1 LKNLLGSSIKDLEN
15 VALNYGQAAFRGRQ
29 IYNWIYNFRNKNKN
43 IDEIEVL
50 PLDFRKKLKNDGFRV
65 SELSFKE
72 KNLAND
78 GTLKLLL
85 STVDHE
91 SIECVGI
98 PTEKRLTACLSSQV
112 GCPMDCKFCATGKE
126 GLKRSLKASEIL
138 DQILFIENEM
148 NRKVTN
154 IVFMGMG
161 EPLLNIDD
169 LLLSIRSINEDFQI
183 SQRKITVSTVA
194 IPKMINKLSAKSFQI
209 LGKCQFTLAISLHA
223 SNQKTR
229 EMIIPSAKNY
239 NIKNII
245 EDSKQFVKDTGRRVS
260 FEYLIL
266 SGVNDKLEHANELS
280 NLLRGFQCH
289 VNLIEY
295 NQIDEVE
302 FKRASLKN
310 LQLFQSRL
318 SNNGITV
325 SFRKSRGLD
334 KNAACGQ
341 LRQNARN
348 KWYYPKKIFLK
359 YIKKV
364 IIDLINFKSLGFI
377 KTKILPL
384 AIVSLFG
391 IAFFAVS
398 ARIWLPGDMM
408 SPAPMN

>member
-1 LKNLLGSSIKDLEN
+1 MKNLLGSSIKDLEN
-15 VALNYGQAAFRGRQ
+15 VALDYGQAPFRGRQ
-29 IYNWIYNFRNKNKN
+29 IYNWIYNYRNKDKN
-43 IDEIEVL
+43 IDQIRVL
-50 PLDFRKKLKNDGFRV
+50 PLDFRKKLKEDGFKV
-65 SELSFKE
+65 SELSFQE
-72 KNLAND
+72 KNLASD

-85 STVDHE
+85 STFDNE

-112 GCPMDCKFCATGKE
+112 GCPMDCKFCATGKD

-161 EPLLNIDD
+161 EPLLNIDN

-194 IPKMINKLSAKSFQI
+194 IPKMINRLSAKSFEI

-223 SNQKTR
+223 SNQKIR
-229 EMIIPSAKNY
+229 ETIIPSAKNY
-239 NIKNII
+239 DLKDII
-245 EDSKQFVKDTGRRVS
+245 EDCKQFVRDTGRRVS
-260 FEYLIL
+260 FEYLMLGGI
-266 SGVNDKLEHANELS
+266 NDKLEHANELS
-280 NLLRGFQCH
+280 SLVKGFQCH
-289 VNLIEY
+289 VNLIHY

-318 SNNGITV
+318 FNNGIAV

-341 LRQNARN
+341 LRQNAN
-348 KWYYPKKIFLK
+348 DK
-359 YIKKV
+359 
-364 IIDLINFKSLGFI
+364 
-377 KTKILPL
+377 
-384 AIVSLFG
+384 
-391 IAFFAVS
+391 
-398 ARIWLPGDMM
+398 
-408 SPAPMN
+408 

>member
-1 LKNLLGSSIKDLEN
+1 LKNLLGSSIKDLEK

-29 IYNWIYNFRNKNKN
+29 IYNWIYNFKNKNKN
-43 IDEIEVL
+43 IDQIEVL
-50 PLDFRKKLKNDGFRV
+50 PLDFRKKLKDDGFNI
-65 SELSFKE
+65 SELSLKA

-85 STVDHE
+85 STVDNE

-126 GLKRSLKASEIL
+126 GLKRSLKTSEIL

-148 NRKVTN
+148 NQKVTN

-169 LLLSIRSINEDFQI
+169 LLLSIRSINEDFHI

-194 IPKMINKLSAKSFQI
+194 IPKMINKLSTKSFQI
-209 LGKCQFTLAISLHA
+209 LGNCQFTLAISLHA
-223 SNQKTR
+223 SNQKIR
-229 EMIIPSAKNY
+229 ETIIPSAKNY
-239 NIKNII
+239 KIENII
-245 EDSKQFVKDTGRRVS
+245 EDCKQYVKDTGRRVS
-260 FEYLIL
+260 FEYLML

-280 NLLRGFQCH
+280 NLLKGFQCH

-295 NQIDEVE
+295 NQIQEVK
-302 FKRASLKN
+302 FKRTSLKN

-318 SNNGITV
+318 SNNGIAV
-325 SFRKSRGLD
+325 SLRKSRGLD

-348 KWYYPKKIFLK
+348 K
-359 YIKKV
+359 
-364 IIDLINFKSLGFI
+364 
-377 KTKILPL
+377 
-384 AIVSLFG
+384 
-391 IAFFAVS
+391 
-398 ARIWLPGDMM
+398 
-408 SPAPMN
+408 

>member
-1 LKNLLGSSIKDLEN
+1 MKNLLGSSVKELEN

-43 IDEIEVL
+43 IDQIEVL
-50 PLDFRKKLKNDGFRV
+50 PLDFRKKLKEDGFKV
-65 SELSFKE
+65 NELSLKA
-72 KNLAND
+72 KNFAID

-85 STVDHE
+85 STTDDE
-91 SIECVGI
+91 NIECVGI

-112 GCPMDCKFCATGKE
+112 GCPMDCKFCATGKD

-161 EPLLNIDD
+161 EPLLNIDE

-183 SQRKITVSTVA
+183 SQRKVTVSTVA
-194 IPKMINKLSAKSFQI
+194 VPRMIRQLSEKSFQI

-223 SNQKTR
+223 SNQKIR
-229 EMIIPSAKNY
+229 ETIIPSAKNY
-239 NIKNII
+239 EINNII
-245 EDSKQFVKDTGRRVS
+245 RDSKQFVKDTGRRVS
-260 FEYLIL
+260 FEYLML
-266 SGVNDKLEHANELS
+266 SGVNDQAEHADELS

-289 VNLIEY
+289 VNLIQY

-302 FKRASLKN
+302 FRRVSLKN
-310 LQLFQSRL
+310 LQSFQSKL
-318 SNNGITV
+318 SNNGIAV
-325 SFRKSRGLD
+325 SLRKSRGLD

-348 KWYYPKKIFLK
+348 
-359 YIKKV
+359 
-364 IIDLINFKSLGFI
+364 
-377 KTKILPL
+377 
-384 AIVSLFG
+384 
-391 IAFFAVS
+391 
-398 ARIWLPGDMM
+398 
-408 SPAPMN
+408 

>member
-1 LKNLLGSSIKDLEN
+1 MRNLLGSSIKELEN
-15 VALNYGQAAFRGRQ
+15 LALNYGQAAFRGRQ
-29 IYNWIYNFRNKNKN
+29 IYSWIYNYRNKKKT
-43 IDEIEVL
+43 IDQIEVL
-50 PLDFRKKLKNDGFRV
+50 PLDFRKKLKDDGFKV
-65 SELSFKE
+65 NELSIQE

-85 STVDHE
+85 STDDNE

-183 SQRKITVSTVA
+183 GQRKITVSTVA

-223 SNQKTR
+223 SNQQIR

-239 NIKNII
+239 DIKNIVA
-245 EDSKQFVKDTGRRVS
+245 DCKQYVIDTGRRVS
-260 FEYLIL
+260 FEYLML
-266 SGVNDKLEHANELS
+266 SGLNDQLEHANELI
-280 NLLRGFQCH
+280 NLVKGFQCH
-289 VNLIEY
+289 VNLIQY
-295 NQIDEVE
+295 NQIDDVE
-302 FKRASLKN
+302 FKRPSLKN

-318 SNNGITV
+318 SENGVAV
-325 SFRKSRGLD
+325 SLRKSRGLD

-341 LRQNARN
+341 LRQNAIN
-348 KWYYPKKIFLK
+348 K
-359 YIKKV
+359 
-364 IIDLINFKSLGFI
+364 
-377 KTKILPL
+377 
-384 AIVSLFG
+384 
-391 IAFFAVS
+391 
-398 ARIWLPGDMM
+398 
-408 SPAPMN
+408 

>member
-1 LKNLLGSSIKDLEN
+1 MKDLIGSSIKDLED

-29 IYNWIYNFRNKNKN
+29 IYNWIYNYRNKKKN
-43 IDEIEVL
+43 IDQIEVL
-50 PLDFRKKLKNDGFRV
+50 PLDFRKKLKDDGFKV
-65 SELSFKE
+65 SELSLRE

-85 STVDHE
+85 STVDNE

-138 DQILFIENEM
+138 EQILFIENEM
-148 NRKVTN
+148 NRKVNN

-169 LLLSIRSINEDFQI
+169 LLLSIRSINKDFQI

-194 IPKMINKLSAKSFQI
+194 VPKMINKLSEKSFQI
-209 LGKCQFTLAISLHA
+209 LGNCQFTLAISLHA

-239 NIKNII
+239 EIKNII
-245 EDSKQFVKDTGRRVS
+245 EDCKKFVRDTGRRVS
-260 FEYLIL
+260 FEYLMLNGI
-266 SGVNDKLEHANELS
+266 NDKFEHADELS

-289 VNLIEY
+289 VNLIHY

-302 FKRASLKN
+302 FKRSSQRKI
-310 LQLFQSRL
+310 QLFKSRL
-318 SNNGITV
+318 SNNGIAV
-325 SFRKSRGLD
+325 SLRKSRGLD

-341 LRQNARN
+341 LRQNAKN
-348 KWYYPKKIFLK
+348 K
-359 YIKKV
+359 
-364 IIDLINFKSLGFI
+364 
-377 KTKILPL
+377 
-384 AIVSLFG
+384 
-391 IAFFAVS
+391 
-398 ARIWLPGDMM
+398 
-408 SPAPMN
+408 

>member
-1 LKNLLGSSIKDLEN
+1 MKNLLGSSIKDLEN
-15 VALNYGQAAFRGRQ
+15 IALDYGQAAFRGRQ
-29 IYNWIYNFRNKNKN
+29 IYNWIYNYRNKRKN
-43 IDEIEVL
+43 IDQIAVL
-50 PLDFRKKLKNDGFRV
+50 PLDFREKLKNDGFKV
-65 SELSFKE
+65 SELNLQE
-72 KNLAND
+72 KNLSND

-85 STVDHE
+85 STSDNE

-98 PTEKRLTACLSSQV
+98 PTEKRLTACLSSQI

-138 DQILFIENEM
+138 DQILFIENEL

-161 EPLLNIDD
+161 EPLLNIEH

-183 SQRKITVSTVA
+183 SQRKITVSTVGV
-194 IPKMINKLSAKSFQI
+194 PKMINKLSKKSFQI
-209 LGKCQFTLAISLHA
+209 LNNCQFTLAISLHA
-223 SNQKTR
+223 SNQKIR

-239 NIKNII
+239 HIKNII
-245 EDSKQFVKDTGRRVS
+245 EDCRQYVKDTGRRIS
-260 FEYLIL
+260 FEYLML

-289 VNLIEY
+289 VNLIQY

-302 FKRASLKN
+302 FKRVSLKN

-318 SNNGITV
+318 FNNGVAV

-348 KWYYPKKIFLK
+348 NN
-359 YIKKV
+359 
-364 IIDLINFKSLGFI
+364 II
-377 KTKILPL
+377 
-384 AIVSLFG
+384 
-391 IAFFAVS
+391 
-398 ARIWLPGDMM
+398 
-408 SPAPMN
+408 

>member
-1 LKNLLGSSIKDLEN
+1 LKNLIGSSVKDLEN

-29 IYNWIYNFRNKNKN
+29 IHKWIYNYKNKKKT
-43 IDEIEVL
+43 IDQIEIL
-50 PLDFRKKLKNDGFRV
+50 PLDFRRKLNEDGFKV
-65 SELSFKE
+65 NELSFQE
-72 KNLAND
+72 KKLADD

-85 STVDHE
+85 TTVDNE

-138 DQILFIENEM
+138 DQILFVESEM

-183 SQRKITVSTVA
+183 SQRRITVSTVA
-194 IPKMINKLSAKSFQI
+194 VPRMISKLSEKSFQI

-223 SNQKTR
+223 SNQKIR

-239 NIKNII
+239 HIKNIV
-245 EDSKQFVKDTGRRVS
+245 DDCKQYVKKTGRRVS
-260 FEYLIL
+260 FEYLML
-266 SGVNDKLEHANELS
+266 SGINDKLDNANELS
-280 NLLRGFQCH
+280 TLLRGFQCH
-289 VNLIEY
+289 VNLIQY

-302 FKRASLKN
+302 FKRSSKKN

-318 SNNGITV
+318 LNNGINV

-341 LRQNARN
+341 LRQNSRN
-348 KWYYPKKIFLK
+348 
-359 YIKKV
+359 
-364 IIDLINFKSLGFI
+364 
-377 KTKILPL
+377 
-384 AIVSLFG
+384 
-391 IAFFAVS
+391 
-398 ARIWLPGDMM
+398 
-408 SPAPMN
+408 

>member
-1 LKNLLGSSIKDLEN
+1 LRNLLGSSIKDLEN
-15 VALNYGQAAFRGRQ
+15 VALNCGQAAFRGRQ
-29 IYNWIYNFRNKNKN
+29 IYNWIYDYRNKKKN
-43 IDEIEVL
+43 IDQIEVL
-50 PLDFRKKLKNDGFRV
+50 PLAFRKRLKDDGFKV
-65 SELSFKE
+65 NELNILE

-85 STVDHE
+85 STCDNE

-161 EPLLNIDD
+161 EPLLNIDE
-169 LLLSIRSINEDFQI
+169 LLLSIRSINEDFHI

-194 IPKMINKLSAKSFQI
+194 VPQMINKLSAKSFQI

-223 SNQKTR
+223 SNQKIR

-245 EDSKQFVKDTGRRVS
+245 EDCRKFVRDTGRRVS
-260 FEYLIL
+260 FEYLML
-266 SGVNDKLEHANELS
+266 SGINDKLEHANELS
-280 NLLRGFQCH
+280 NLLKGFQCH
-289 VNLIEY
+289 VNLIQY

-302 FKRASLKN
+302 FKRASSKN
-310 LQLFQSRL
+310 LKFFQSQLF
-318 SNNGITV
+318 NNGIAV
-325 SFRKSRGLD
+325 SFRKSRGQD

-348 KWYYPKKIFLK
+348 K
-359 YIKKV
+359 
-364 IIDLINFKSLGFI
+364 
-377 KTKILPL
+377 
-384 AIVSLFG
+384 
-391 IAFFAVS
+391 
-398 ARIWLPGDMM
+398 
-408 SPAPMN
+408 

>member
-1 LKNLLGSSIKDLEN
+1 LKHLLGSSIKELEN
-15 VALNYGQAAFRGRQ
+15 VALIYGQAAYRGRQ
-29 IYNWIYNFRNKNKN
+29 IYNWIYNYRNKKKN
-43 IDEIEVL
+43 IDQIEVL
-50 PLDFRKKLKNDGFRV
+50 PLDFRKKLKDEGFKV
-65 SELSFKE
+65 GELSFIE
-72 KNLAND
+72 REFAND

-85 STVDHE
+85 STGDNE

-126 GLKRSLKASEIL
+126 GLKRSLKTSEIL

-169 LLLSIRSINEDFQI
+169 LLFSIRSINEDFQI

-194 IPKMINKLSAKSFQI
+194 VPKMINKLSTKSFQI

-229 EMIIPSAKNY
+229 ETIIPSARNY
-239 NIKNII
+239 DIKNII
-245 EDSKQFVKDTGRRVS
+245 EDCKIFVKDTGRRVS
-260 FEYLIL
+260 FEYLML
-266 SGVNDKLEHANELS
+266 SGVNDKLEHADELS
-280 NLLRGFQCH
+280 NLLKGFQCH
-289 VNLIEY
+289 VNLIQY

-302 FKRASLKN
+302 FQRASLKN

-318 SNNGITV
+318 FNNGIAV
-325 SFRKSRGLD
+325 SCRKSRGLD

-348 KWYYPKKIFLK
+348 K
-359 YIKKV
+359 
-364 IIDLINFKSLGFI
+364 
-377 KTKILPL
+377 
-384 AIVSLFG
+384 
-391 IAFFAVS
+391 
-398 ARIWLPGDMM
+398 
-408 SPAPMN
+408 